1 MITTTARATKTVL
14 IVDDDQAIVR
24 LLKEAL
30 GLFRHQHAYKI
41 ETAGDG
47 ADALAA
53 LHRDQFDLV
62 LLDMYMPRMTGLEL
76 LAQMRHLKLQTPV
89 LMLTGNDD
97 TRTAADALAS
107 GTGNDDTRTAADALA
122 SGIFAY
128 IPKPFDLQHL
138 EHLVSLAVSS
148 HSTATSSASGG

>member
-1 MITTTARATKTVL
+1 
-14 IVDDDQAIVR
+14 
-24 LLKEAL
+24 
-30 GLFRHQHAYKI
+30 
-41 ETAGDG
+41 
-47 ADALAA
+47 
-53 LHRDQFDLV
+53 
-62 LLDMYMPRMTGLEL
+62 MYMPRMTGLEL

-89 LMLTGNDD
+89 LML
-97 TRTAADALAS
+97 
-107 GTGNDDTRTAADALA
+107 TGNDDTRTAADALA

>member
-1 MITTTARATKTVL
+1 MITTTTARATKTIL

-24 LLKEAL
+24 MLKEAL

-53 LHRDQFDLV
+53 LHRDHFDLV

-97 TRTAADALAS
+97 A
-107 GTGNDDTRTAADALA
+107 RTAADALA

-148 HSTATSSASGG
+148 RSTAAS

>member
-24 LLKEAL
+24 MLKEAL

-89 LMLTGNDD
+89 IMLTGNDD
-97 TRTAADALAS
+97 TRTAADALAC
-107 GTGNDDTRTAADALA
+107 
-122 SGIFAY
+122 GIFAY
-128 IPKPFDLQHL
+128 IPKPFELQHL

-148 HSTATSSASGG
+148 RSPATS

>member
-24 LLKEAL
+24 MLKEAL
-30 GLFRHQHAYKI
+30 GLFRHPHAYKI

-107 GTGNDDTRTAADALA
+107 G
-122 SGIFAY
+122 IFAY

-148 HSTATSSASGG
+148 RSTAASR

>member
-107 GTGNDDTRTAADALA
+107 G
-122 SGIFAY
+122 IFAY

-148 HSTATSSASGG
+148 RSTPASR

>member
-14 IVDDDQAIVR
+14 IVDDDKAIVR
-24 LLKEAL
+24 LLREAL

-76 LAQMRHLKLQTPV
+76 LAKMRHLKLQTPV
-89 LMLTGNDD
+89 LML
-97 TRTAADALAS
+97 
-107 GTGNDDTRTAADALA
+107 TGNDDTRTAADALA

-148 HSTATSSASGG
+148 RSPATS

>member
-1 MITTTARATKTVL
+1 MITTTARATETIL

-24 LLKEAL
+24 MLKEAL

-53 LHRDQFDLV
+53 LHRDHFDLV

-76 LAQMRHLKLQTPV
+76 LAQMRHLKLQMPV
-89 LMLTGNDD
+89 LML
-97 TRTAADALAS
+97 
-107 GTGNDDTRTAADALA
+107 TGNDDTRTAADALA

-148 HSTATSSASGG
+148 RSTAAIR

>member
-24 LLKEAL
+24 MLKEAL
-30 GLFRHQHAYKI
+30 GLFRHQHDYKI

-76 LAQMRHLKLQTPV
+76 LAQMRHLKLQMPV

-97 TRTAADALAS
+97 TRTAADALA
-107 GTGNDDTRTAADALA
+107 G
-122 SGIFAY
+122 GIFAY

-148 HSTATSSASGG
+148 RSTAAS

>member
-1 MITTTARATKTVL
+1 MSSEASEEIPMITTTARATKTVL

-24 LLKEAL
+24 MLKEAV

-53 LHRDQFDLV
+53 LHRDHFDLV

-107 GTGNDDTRTAADALA
+107 G
-122 SGIFAY
+122 IFAY

-138 EHLVSLAVSS
+138 EHLVSLALSS
-148 HSTATSSASGG
+148 RSPATS

>member
-53 LHRDQFDLV
+53 LHRDHFDLV

-76 LAQMRHLKLQTPV
+76 LAQMRHLKLQPPV
-89 LMLTGNDD
+89 LML
-97 TRTAADALAS
+97 
-107 GTGNDDTRTAADALA
+107 TGNDDTRTAADALA

-148 HSTATSSASGG
+148 RSPATS

>member
-1 MITTTARATKTVL
+1 MITTTARATKTIL

-24 LLKEAL
+24 MLKEAL
-30 GLFRHQHAYKI
+30 GVFRHQHAYKI

-53 LHRDQFDLV
+53 LHRGHFDLV

-107 GTGNDDTRTAADALA
+107 G
-122 SGIFAY
+122 IFAY

-148 HSTATSSASGG
+148 RSTAAS

>member
-14 IVDDDQAIVR
+14 IVDDDKALVR
-24 LLKEAL
+24 LLREAL

-107 GTGNDDTRTAADALA
+107 G
-122 SGIFAY
+122 IFAY

-148 HSTATSSASGG
+148 RSTAAS

>member
-107 GTGNDDTRTAADALA
+107 G
-122 SGIFAY
+122 IFAY

-148 HSTATSSASGG
+148 HSTATSPASGG

>member
-24 LLKEAL
+24 MLKEAV

-53 LHRDQFDLV
+53 LHRDHFDLV

-107 GTGNDDTRTAADALA
+107 G
-122 SGIFAY
+122 IFAY

-138 EHLVSLAVSS
+138 EHLVSLALSS
-148 HSTATSSASGG
+148 RSPATS

>member
-24 LLKEAL
+24 MLKEAL

-107 GTGNDDTRTAADALA
+107 G
-122 SGIFAY
+122 IFAY

-148 HSTATSSASGG
+148 RSTAAIR

>member
-14 IVDDDQAIVR
+14 IVDDDKAIVR
-24 LLKEAL
+24 LLREAL

-107 GTGNDDTRTAADALA
+107 G
-122 SGIFAY
+122 IFAY

-148 HSTATSSASGG
+148 RSTATS